1 MILDTSSGIE
11 PQFSLVFVKNVMDGE
26 KLLYV
31 NKWLEDALEAEGLLD
46 KALLDEISQT
56 GRSLTMI
63 RYPKPE
69 RCIPDCS

>member
-31 NKWLEDALEAEGLLD
+31 NNGWRKLWRQKVYLIKLYW
-46 KALLDEISQT
+46 
-56 GRSLTMI
+56 M
-63 RYPKPE
+63 
-69 RCIPDCS
+69 